1 MRKRAA
7 SSGVPA
13 IIADKL
19 RAMVARGSL
28 GPGMRLGQ
36 TELAEQFN
44 ASRVP
49 VREALKLLTSE
60 GIVEHDPNRGF
71 FVTRLS
77 RDEAEQI
84 FLMRNLIEEALLKT
98 IEWPNKEALDEL
110 ARRAERL
117 ETMLDKGDRLNWWN
131 ENREF
136 HNMIFNLSPKKMIVR
151 EAMRLWSLSDRYRA
165 LLPMPRRPS
174 AERNVVN
181 KHSLI
186 AALRDKDLK
195 KLSAARRDRR
205 DAFRDLVLVTL
216 EDREL

>member
-1 MRKRAA
+1 VRKKAA

-19 RAMVARGSL
+19 RAMIARGSL

-36 TELAEQFN
+36 TELAQQFN

-84 FLMRNLIEEALLKT
+84 FLMRHVIEDALLKT
-98 IEWPNKEALDEL
+98 VVWPGEDSLKEL

-117 ETMLDKGDRLNWWN
+117 ENLLDKGDRLNWWN

-136 HNMIFNLSPKKMIVR
+136 HNMIFNLSPKKIIIR

-181 KHSLI
+181 KLSLI
-186 AALRDKDLK
+186 TALREKDLK
-195 KLSAARRDRR
+195 KLLAVRRDRR
-205 DAFRDLVLVTL
+205 DAFQELVLATL

>member
-1 MRKRAA
+1 MRKKVA

-19 RAMVARGSL
+19 RAMIARGTL

-36 TELAEQFN
+36 TELAEQFS

-84 FLMRNLIEEALLKT
+84 FLMRQLIEDALLKT
-98 IEWPNKEALDEL
+98 IEWPDKEALEEL
-110 ARRAERL
+110 TRRATRL
-117 ETMLDKGDRLNWWN
+117 ENMLDRGDRLNWWN

-181 KHSLI
+181 KYSLI

-195 KLSAARRDRR
+195 KLMAVRRDRR